1 MRQSLSVSGQDWY
14 ESQSI
19 SHGIY
24 RIRETF
30 IANWLRCNIWL
41 VRGSNSDLL
50 IDSGL
55 GLHSLAP
62 MLATITQH
70 PITAVMT
77 HCHFDHMGGAHEF
90 ERRLGHKAC
99 NEMCHQPMSSEMNVS
114 AFIRAETFRAL
125 PYEGFS
131 VNQFSVIT
139 GAPYRL
145 FGWGWCNRFRK
156 SNISNIS
163 LARSF
168 PWFDCTL
175 WKENGNTI

>member
-1 MRQSLSVSGQDWY
+1 
-14 ESQSI
+14 
-19 SHGIY
+19 
-24 RIRETF
+24 
-30 IANWLRCNIWL
+30 
-41 VRGSNSDLL
+41 
-50 IDSGL
+50 
-55 GLHSLAP
+55 

-131 VNQFSVIT
+131 VNQFSVKPAPLT
-139 GAPYRL
+139 GYL
-145 FGWGWCNRFRK
+145 DEGDVIDLENRTFQIFHLPGHSPDSIALYEKKTEYYLVAMRFMTAIYTIRCFTQTVRNIAK
-156 SNISNIS
+156 VSN
-163 LARSF
+163 A
-168 PWFDCTL
+168 
-175 WKENGNTI
+175 